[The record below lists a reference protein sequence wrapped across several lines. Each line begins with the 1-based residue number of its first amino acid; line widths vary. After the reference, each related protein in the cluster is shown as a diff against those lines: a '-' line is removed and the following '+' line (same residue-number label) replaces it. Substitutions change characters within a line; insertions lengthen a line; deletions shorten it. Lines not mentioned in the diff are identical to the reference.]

1 MTTAVEDTPPEARDL
16 QTVLAALGRIEE
28 QLVTL
33 ARKQTVKDYYG
44 TDEVARLLGKAD
56 FTVREWCR
64 LGRIHASKRFSG
76 RGKHPSW
83 VVAHAELLR
92 IEREGLLPQVTT
104 YPGRGGE

>member
-1 MTTAVEDTPPEARDL
+1 MDHTPPAPPAPATIGAATL
-16 QTVLAALGRIEE
+16 LAALGRIEE

-33 ARKQTVKDYYG
+33 TRKQTVKAYYG
-44 TDEVARLLGKAD
+44 TDEVARLLGKAE

-64 LGRIHASKRFSG
+64 LGRIHAAKKFSG

-92 IEREGLLPQVTT
+92 IEREGLLPLVTV
-104 YPGRGGE
+104 YPV